1 MLLLT
6 QSLGVSDI
14 PDLIVAALW
23 GVAAV
28 LAVMT
33 CFISKNKR
41 AVVGLSL
48 LALAAAMRVV
58 AAVFSS
64 QLNANKLSE
73 ITETALGVLT
83 AAAAIVML
91 TSKNRLSRAL
101 WLTASICILLL
112 QTGYLAGASHE
123 RRFKF
128 GGGAECSGAYAEIVI
143 LRFAGVHCGAAA
155 CTVFK
160 LCTQKKFRKG
170 KFNNACHRDGQR
182 CGNGNKH
189 GAVRGGAS
197 ADCAERQRRDG
208 SGRRRKGV
216 GRTGRKLIRRSPRPL
231 SEPTSRA

>member
-73 ITETALGVLT
+73 ITETALSQKDSAVSL
-83 AAAAIVML
+83 
-91 TSKNRLSRAL
+91 SKKSSNSWAF
-101 WLTASICILLL
+101 
-112 QTGYLAGASHE
+112 SHIDGIMKEGEE
-123 RRFKF
+123 RCWNEEKRI
-128 GGGAECSGAYAEIVI
+128 EI
-143 LRFAGVHCGAAA
+143 R
-155 CTVFK
+155 
-160 LCTQKKFRKG
+160 
-170 KFNNACHRDGQR
+170 
-182 CGNGNKH
+182 
-189 GAVRGGAS
+189 
-197 ADCAERQRRDG
+197 
-208 SGRRRKGV
+208 
-216 GRTGRKLIRRSPRPL
+216 
-231 SEPTSRA
+231 

>member
-91 TSKNRLSRAL
+91 TSKTGSAARCGS
-101 WLTASICILLL
+101 LLL
-112 QTGYLAGASHE
+112 YVYCC
-123 RRFKF
+123 FKR
-128 GGGAECSGAYAEIVI
+128 VI
-143 LRFAGVHCGAAA
+143 
-155 CTVFK
+155 
-160 LCTQKKFRKG
+160 
-170 KFNNACHRDGQR
+170 
-182 CGNGNKH
+182 
-189 GAVRGGAS
+189 
-197 ADCAERQRRDG
+197 
-208 SGRRRKGV
+208 
-216 GRTGRKLIRRSPRPL
+216 SPCFP
-231 SEPTSRA
+231 

>member
-91 TSKNRLSRAL
+91 TSKNRLSRAVAHCFYMY
-101 WLTASICILLL
+101 TAASNGLSRR
-112 QTGYLAGASHE
+112 ASHE

-143 LRFAGVHCGAAA
+143 LRFASVHCGAAA

-160 LCTQKKFRKG
+160 LYTQKKFRKG

-197 ADCAERQRRDG
+197 ADCAERHRDG

-216 GRTGRKLIRRSPRPL
+216 GRAGRKLIRRSPRPL

>member
-112 QTGYLAGASHE
+112 QTGYLAVLPMSDVLN
-123 RRFKF
+123 
-128 GGGAECSGAYAEIVI
+128 S
-143 LRFAGVHCGAAA
+143 AAA
-155 CTVFK
+155 
-160 LCTQKKFRKG
+160 Q
-170 KFNNACHRDGQR
+170 NAAALTLKSLYYGALRLRAVSRWPSPCSLRR
-182 CGNGNKH
+182 CCLH
-189 GAVRGGAS
+189 
-197 ADCAERQRRDG
+197 CF
-208 SGRRRKGV
+208 
-216 GRTGRKLIRRSPRPL
+216 
-231 SEPTSRA
+231 